1 MKRAHGDPPEPVLSS
16 GRLKRDASA
25 AVAGYQI
32 RRSPNE
38 VMTKED
44 TGSLLS
50 GLRRRAK
57 NIRRNVLLMA
67 RGKGE
72 GYAGQGLGAAD
83 VLTAVY
89 FHAMRYD
96 PHRLDWPDRDRF
108 LLSTGHYSIVLFA
121 ALTELGVFPAETL
134 PRYGA
139 DESPFGMSACESTPG
154 VEITS
159 GSLGQGLSQATGM
172 ALGSRLSKRG
182 FRVFNFLSDG
192 ELQEGATWEAA
203 MTAAHYRLDNLV
215 ALVDLNSVQA
225 DGKIA
230 DVMTIEPLSD
240 KWRAFGW
247 HTQSVDG
254 NCMEALVA
262 ALGET
267 RALTN
272 QPHVILCRTVMGKG
286 VPFIEQ
292 RPKAHFVR
300 VDASEWD
307 LALEQLEEAEL

>member
-1 MKRAHGDPPEPVLSS
+1 MERTIIQQPGSTLSHLRAH
-16 GRLKRDASA
+16 
-25 AVAGYQI
+25 
-32 RRSPNE
+32 
-38 VMTKED
+38 
-44 TGSLLS
+44 
-50 GLRRRAK
+50 AK
-57 NIRRNVLLMA
+57 NVRRNVLLMA

-72 GYAGQGLGAAD
+72 GYVGQGLGAAD
-83 VLTAVY
+83 ILTAVY
-89 FHAMRYD
+89 FHTMRYD
-96 PHRLDWPDRDRF
+96 PQRLDWPDRDRF

-121 ALTELGVFPAETL
+121 VLTELGVFPAEAL

-159 GSLGQGLSQATGM
+159 GSLGQGLSQAMGM
-172 ALGSRLSKRG
+172 ALGSRLSRRG

-203 MTAAHYRLDNLV
+203 MTAAHYRLGNLI
-215 ALVDLNSVQA
+215 ALVDMNGVQA
-225 DGKIA
+225 DGKVTE
-230 DVMTIEPLSD
+230 VMTIEPVTD

-262 ALGET
+262 ALDET
-267 RALTN
+267 RAPEN
-272 QPHVILCRTVMGKG
+272 QPHVIICRTVMGKG

-307 LALEQLEEAEL
+307 LALQQLEECEP